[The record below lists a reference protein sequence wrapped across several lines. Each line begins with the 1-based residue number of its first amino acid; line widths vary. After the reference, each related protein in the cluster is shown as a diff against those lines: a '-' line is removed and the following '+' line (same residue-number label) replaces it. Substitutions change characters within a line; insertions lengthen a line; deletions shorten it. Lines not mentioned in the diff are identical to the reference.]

1 VRKSNFIVHLG
12 LGSGSYITGVVVII
26 TADYVPVLT
35 GGCAENVKAQSG
47 GVIVLRSRGAAPENY
62 YSRY

>member
-1 VRKSNFIVHLG
+1 
-12 LGSGSYITGVVVII
+12 VVII
-26 TADYVPVLT
+26 AADYVPVLT

-47 GVIVLRSRGAAPENY
+47 GEILVRSRRVTPENY